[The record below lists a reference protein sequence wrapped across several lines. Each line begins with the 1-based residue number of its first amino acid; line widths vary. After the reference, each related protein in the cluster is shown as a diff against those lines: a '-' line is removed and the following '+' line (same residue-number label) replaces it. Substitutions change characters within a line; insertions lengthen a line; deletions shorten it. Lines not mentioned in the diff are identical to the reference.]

1 MRNIKNK
8 KIIFLLGTITT
19 LFLLIILY
27 LVYFEIFKSEKLNK
41 HALNPRNSIDETKIK
56 RGSIFD
62 SNGVEL
68 ASSEL
73 DDEKY
78 TRKYKYNYLYS
89 NLIGYS
95 SKRYGKSGIESS
107 YNNELLNITRNLN
120 IFDKVENIYKKEDI
134 TNVHLTIDDKIQ
146 SYAYDVL
153 GDRKGVVLVANPKTG
168 EILSMISKPSFNV
181 NEIET
186 DWENIVNSEDA
197 ILLNRATQGLY
208 EPGSVFKVITSLAI
222 LRSGIDQDYTDTGS
236 ATIGGN
242 TVKNI
247 FNNVYGKMDLEKA
260 LNVSANTYFFEKSQ
274 QISNDIFSDVIKDF
288 GINKNFDFPL
298 LKKESKIPFKK
309 GLSNIE
315 KAYASFGQG
324 KTYMTPLD
332 MLLVGMGIANDGVV
346 MKPKI
351 INKLESGNS
360 LKKIPNEIL
369 SNKIKSDNA
378 NKIKSYLESTAKSSG
393 ISLKNGISIAGKT
406 GSAETV
412 GSKNHLWYLSMAPAD
427 NPQYVVLV
435 LFENTD
441 GLASKLVVPK
451 AVNIL
456 NYIFSRE

>member
-1 MRNIKNK
+1 
-8 KIIFLLGTITT
+8 
-19 LFLLIILY
+19 
-27 LVYFEIFKSEKLNK
+27 
-41 HALNPRNSIDETKIK
+41 
-56 RGSIFD
+56 
-62 SNGVEL
+62 
-68 ASSEL
+68 
-73 DDEKY
+73 
-78 TRKYKYNYLYS
+78 
-89 NLIGYS
+89 
-95 SKRYGKSGIESS
+95 
-107 YNNELLNITRNLN
+107 
-120 IFDKVENIYKKEDI
+120 
-134 TNVHLTIDDKIQ
+134 
-146 SYAYDVL
+146 
-153 GDRKGVVLVANPKTG
+153 
-168 EILSMISKPSFNV
+168 
-181 NEIET
+181 
-186 DWENIVNSEDA
+186 
-197 ILLNRATQGLY
+197 
-208 EPGSVFKVITSLAI
+208 
-222 LRSGIDQDYTDTGS
+222 
-236 ATIGGN
+236 
-242 TVKNI
+242 
-247 FNNVYGKMDLEKA
+247 MDLEKA
-260 LNVSANTYFFEKSQ
+260 LNVWANTYFFEKSQ

-369 SNKIKSDNA
+369 SNKIKSGNA
-378 NKIKSYLESTAKSSG
+378 NIIKSYLESTAKSSG

-435 LFENTD
+435 LLENTD